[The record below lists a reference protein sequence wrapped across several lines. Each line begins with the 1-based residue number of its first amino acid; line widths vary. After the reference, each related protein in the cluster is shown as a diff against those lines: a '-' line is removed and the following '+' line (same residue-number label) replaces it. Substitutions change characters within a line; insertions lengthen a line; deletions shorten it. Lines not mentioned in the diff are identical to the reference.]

1 MAAQHAVV
9 VFGSLNMDLSV
20 ACDRIPR
27 AGETLPGSDF
37 MTNAG
42 GKGANQALAAA
53 RMGAKTYMIGAVG
66 ADAFGQ
72 QLVAGMT
79 RDGVDCAHV
88 RVLDNAPTGT
98 ATILRCAGDN
108 RIVLSAGANHALMS
122 KGVASSLAEIVR
134 AFNGG
139 ARLGGLSDLAPA
151 AGSVFMAQ
159 GECDLDATAAALI
172 DAHRLGFYTIF
183 NPAPACEL
191 PPEAWSEVDL
201 VCPNE
206 TECEA
211 LTGILPRD
219 DDSCVRALRALMQK
233 GAGAA
238 VITLGGAG
246 SVTLG
251 EDGELLR
258 MPSLS
263 REVVDTTAAGDTY
276 IGAVAAARV
285 DGMPLFECM
294 AAGARAAA
302 IAVSRLGAQQSIPTE
317 REVWEWLTKGAN

>member
-27 AGETLPGSDF
+27 AGETLSGSDF

-42 GKGANQALAAA
+42 GKGANQALAAV

-72 QLVAGMT
+72 QLVAGLT
-79 RDGVDCAHV
+79 RDGVDCMHV
-88 RVLDNAPTGT
+88 RVSENVPTGT

-108 RIVLSAGANHALMS
+108 RIVLSAGANHALS
-122 KGVASSLAEIVR
+122 AQDVASSLAEIVDTLNKD
-134 AFNGG
+134 ACSGEV
-139 ARLGGLSDLAPA
+139 SDLAPA
-151 AGSVFMAQ
+151 AGSVFVAQ
-159 GECDLDATAAALI
+159 DECDLDATAAALI

-191 PPEAWSEVDL
+191 PSEAWSEVDL

-211 LTGILPRD
+211 LTGILPVD
-219 DDSCVRALRALMQK
+219 DGSCARALRALLQK
-233 GAGAA
+233 GVGAA

-246 SVTLG
+246 SVTFDEG
-251 EDGELLR
+251 DELLR

-276 IGAVAAARV
+276 IGAFAAARV

-302 IAVSRLGAQQSIPTE
+302 VAVSRLGAQQSIPTE
-317 REVWEWLTKGAN
+317 CEVWEWLTKGAN